1 MVNLTT
7 DEDSCEAL
15 VLDMYHPSSLAYLT
29 RVL

>member
-15 VLDMYHPSSLAYLT
+15 VLDMYHRSSSAYLI
-29 RVL
+29 RFL